1 MLERLVGMEYWSEVE
16 SHALSENVGY
26 LPSIQTICQVIFE
39 KIPRT

>member
-26 LPSIQTICQVIFE
+26 FAIHSDNMPGYI
-39 KIPRT
+39 